1 MNEDTNKKILIVD
14 DDVEFTNRFSERVEA
29 SGLHAVVAVTGKEA
43 LDYLTEHEVSFIVL
57 DFVMPEMDGYTFYH
71 ILKHDMR
78 KNIPT
83 VILTNMAG
91 TQDADDLEV
100 FIKSETNLDELIGK
114 IKSRVDELS
123 NVK

>member
-1 MNEDTNKKILIVD
+1 VEEKTDKRILIVD
-14 DDVEFTNRFSERVEA
+14 DDTEFVKEFSHKIEAQGLRVHSA
-29 SGLHAVVAVTGKEA
+29 ITPKEA
-43 LDYLTEHEVSFIVL
+43 LDYIAQNEVDFLIL

-123 NVK
+123 DAK